1 MRQRIRKGIL
11 IFSLLMFPITFM
23 LLSPFVIVVSASNG
37 VLNGSAM
44 IFGTLLLF
52 SMVGSRLFCGWLCP
66 GGALQEHITVV
77 NSRHWNSKGKN
88 MSKYMIWAIWLFFIV
103 YLWLQNRPLKGNFLY
118 FIEFN
123 LQYFIIY
130 SIVMTLIYLFT
141 IMTGRR
147 GMCHSLCWMAPFMV
161 IGEKLGDFLHIP
173 RFRLKAKAEDCIS
186 CGKCTKNCPMG
197 LDVAAMVKEEVKDSY
212 ECINCLE
219 CVDGCPKKAISFG
232 IYQKQR

>member
-1 MRQRIRKGIL
+1 
-11 IFSLLMFPITFM
+11 
-23 LLSPFVIVVSASNG
+23 
-37 VLNGSAM
+37 
-44 IFGTLLLF
+44 
-52 SMVGSRLFCGWLCP
+52 
-66 GGALQEHITVV
+66 
-77 NSRHWNSKGKN
+77 
-88 MSKYMIWAIWLFFIV
+88 MSKYMIWAIWFFFIV

>member
-23 LLSPFVIVVSASNG
+23 LLSPFVIVVSAANG

-44 IFGTLLLF
+44 FFGLLLLF

-66 GGALQEHITVV
+66 GGALQEQTAVV
-77 NSRHWNSKGKN
+77 NDRHWNSKGKN
-88 MSKYMIWAIWLFFIV
+88 ISKYITWAVWFSFIV
-103 YLWLQNRPLKGNFLY
+103 FLWLQHPTLKGDFLY

-123 LQYFIIY
+123 FQYFIIY
-130 SIVMTLIYLFT
+130 AIVMVIIFSFALA
-141 IMTGRR
+141 TGRR

-161 IGEKLGDFLHIP
+161 IGEKVSDFLHIP
-173 RFRLKAKAEDCIS
+173 RFRLIAKPEGCIS

-197 LDVAAMVKEEVKDSY
+197 LDVETMVKTGVMEST
-212 ECINCLE
+212 ECISCLE
-219 CVDGCPKKAISFG
+219 CVDGCPKHAIGFG
-232 IYQKQR
+232 LYGKQR